1 MMKMITP
8 PEDEAVAKNYIA
20 FLRQGQF
27 DQIRKDLDPKMA
39 DAFDRATFEKM
50 RALIPAGEPTSVKVV
65 GAYTN
70 VSKFTGSESIREVN
84 LTFEY
89 QFPGKWLLIN
99 VATRKQSDVAT
110 IIGFRVQPLSDSM
123 ENVNKFTLAG
133 KSPRQYAMLALVCF
147 VPLLILCA
155 LIACIRTKMLKRKW
169 LWIIFILIG
178 IGKVTMNWS
187 TGKLSLIQETVNAT
201 GGHSYNFDFLSFQLF
216 GASAFAQPYGPWILS
231 VSLPFGAILFLL
243 KRKSLAGGTPPP
255 FKRQLRMGSDP
266 I

>member
-1 MMKMITP
+1 MAADQCRHT
-8 PEDEAVAKNYIA
+8 EAERRSHHHRIPGSAAQRLDGKREQVHPR
-20 FLRQGQF
+20 RQ
-27 DQIRKDLDPKMA
+27 KS
-39 DAFDRATFEKM
+39 
-50 RALIPAGEPTSVKVV
+50 AGNMP
-65 GAYTN
+65 
-70 VSKFTGSESIREVN
+70 
-84 LTFEY
+84 
-89 QFPGKWLLIN
+89 
-99 VATRKQSDVAT
+99 
-110 IIGFRVQPLSDSM
+110 
-123 ENVNKFTLAG
+123 
-133 KSPRQYAMLALVCF
+133 MLALVFCF
-147 VPLLILCA
+147 VAAPDPLCA
-155 LIACIRTKMLKRKW
+155 HRTASRTKMRKRKW
-169 LWIIFILIG
+169 LWIISSSLIG